1 MIVESKIEKTC
12 PEHDT
17 EGAKILR
24 VTHREGRI
32 GIALALS
39 RQLS

>member
-24 VTHREGRI
+24 GN
-32 GIALALS
+32 A
-39 RQLS
+39 